1 MCSVRVSLLSIHRS
15 DGRSAFVFVIGS
27 GFLRSFRFSFTLLCV
42 LTIGSSLNAQA
53 ASAAG
58 KRPNVLIILIDDHP
72 FNLADVDQQSP
83 VHTPNIQRLA
93 ARGTWFSKGYVDA
106 PSCGPSRTAMLTGV
120 RSSRSGVYYNGQAY
134 RRNNTFIAK
143 ATSLPGHF
151 LKHGYLTA
159 GYGKVAHN
167 TYLMDDIG
175 DYTPGYYKWMDNPK
189 DVTHTNRDLLKFL
202 IPGTLRQIPGKASTS
217 WSWGILPDDW
227 DRDDPTKLQQDTEQ
241 ANRTIEVLGAKH
253 EQPFFMFCGFYR
265 PHIPWF
271 APKRYY
277 DKFPLESIQL
287 PPGYRADDLEDLPKP
302 GRWIASNRGEHA
314 EIVAAA
320 MWKKCLQGIFASTAY
335 VDEQIGRVLDALEK
349 GPHRDNTIVV
359 FAADNGFHTGEK
371 NHWLKFALWEQT
383 CRVVFSVSVPGMPV
397 QRSQTPASLLDLFPT
412 LISLCGLP
420 PPETHTLDGVNL
432 TDVLAGRARDRGQ
445 PVLTTY
451 GRGNHSLRDDR
462 FRFIRYRNGAEEF
475 YDHQSDPYEWHN
487 LAADPRFAGPKAALA
502 KWLPQ
507 VDAPDIYVPPLMTPL
522 KDASWADEA
531 FEPDVNAN
539 RF

>member
-1 MCSVRVSLLSIHRS
+1 
-15 DGRSAFVFVIGS
+15 
-27 GFLRSFRFSFTLLCV
+27 
-42 LTIGSSLNAQA
+42 
-53 ASAAG
+53 
-58 KRPNVLIILIDDHP
+58 
-72 FNLADVDQQSP
+72 
-83 VHTPNIQRLA
+83 
-93 ARGTWFSKGYVDA
+93 
-106 PSCGPSRTAMLTGV
+106 
-120 RSSRSGVYYNGQAY
+120 
-134 RRNNTFIAK
+134 
-143 ATSLPGHF
+143 
-151 LKHGYLTA
+151 
-159 GYGKVAHN
+159 
-167 TYLMDDIG
+167 
-175 DYTPGYYKWMDNPK
+175 
-189 DVTHTNRDLLKFL
+189 
-202 IPGTLRQIPGKASTS
+202 
-217 WSWGILPDDW
+217 
-227 DRDDPTKLQQDTEQ
+227 
-241 ANRTIEVLGAKH
+241 
-253 EQPFFMFCGFYR
+253 
-265 PHIPWF
+265 
-271 APKRYY
+271 
-277 DKFPLESIQL
+277 
-287 PPGYRADDLEDLPKP
+287 
-302 GRWIASNRGEHA
+302 
-314 EIVAAA
+314 

-507 VDAPDIYVPPLMTPL
+507 VDAPDIYIPPLMTPL